1 MKKKIFKAC
10 NVLLAVMIF
19 FLSISV
25 FYLPAQASEEDT
37 VIRFHYHRP
46 DGEYEKW
53 SLWTWEDS
61 RNGVDNQF
69 VEGDDEVYFE
79 LVAYP
84 DTRRV
89 GFIVRTQEWEKDVTE
104 DRFISLK
111 KIISGTFDVYIEHD
125 EYDVRIEYGE
135 DVVFGD
141 KFEDQESL
149 SEKYSS
155 DSFEEEY
162 TYLQNDLGAS
172 YTKDSTTFKVWAP
185 TADWVKL
192 CLYDSGDI
200 SDSFVKDE
208 LDLDKG
214 EKGVW
219 SLKVDGDLE
228 GTYYT
233 YKVKVEDKEYEAC
246 DPYAKA
252 VGINGDRAMVIDLDS
267 TDPLG
272 WESDRNNNGVGDLSS
287 SIIYE
292 ISVRDFS
299 SDSSSGVSEANQGK
313 YLAFTEKNTTNDY
326 GDITGIDYIKNLGV
340 NYIQLMPIQDYSYL
354 DEKTISEYNWGYG
367 TKNFFSPEG
376 SYSTDPYD
384 GHVRVKETK
393 EMIKA
398 IHEEDM
404 GVVLDVVYNHV
415 FSANDFCFN
424 NIVPQYFTRV
434 DEDGMY
440 SNGSY
445 CGNDTATERAMV
457 KKYIIDSVLY
467 WVNEYHVDGF
477 RFDLAGLIDVDTMNE
492 IVEEV
497 HAINPSI
504 LIYGEGWTMPT
515 VSTKENTLFATQKN
529 SEKTPQVGYFDDSIR
544 NRVKGDSNDASLG
557 YITGKG
563 NVEEIKESLVGDAG
577 WTTNPNQ
584 IINYVSCHD
593 DATLWD
599 KLGFVNDGDEDV
611 RISEN
616 NLAAAII
623 YSAPG
628 AVFMQ
633 AGEEML
639 RTKVDENGKIITNSY
654 NESDYVNSIKWN
666 SLHDDKIKK
675 NVEYYKQLTQF
686 RKDYLE
692 DTNALTNATFI
703 EDVPENV
710 IAYTIP
716 TETPVLIVYNP
727 NKNAEEINL
736 PEGKWK
742 IYGENAI
749 SGKLT
754 LDPVSSYRLV
764 LQSDTNSNSGKI
776 TNQNE
781 TPSKVTADDISATSS
796 ETISATT
803 KSKEVESADLSENA
817 NSQETTYTKKTVNSK
832 KDKTSKETADSKEI
846 SNSKEEEISQE
857 TAEDNSKKEIKLAT
871 TIVDDKAALSDSAV
885 EVEAKVRP
893 VIIWIIAIGVVA
905 VGSTI
910 ICVSI
915 KHH

>member
-1 MKKKIFKAC
+1 MKKKFFKTWNLALAMMLI
-10 NVLLAVMIF
+10 LLSFSA
-19 FLSISV
+19 FL
-25 FYLPAQASEEDT
+25 LPVQANEEDT

-69 VEGDDEVYFE
+69 TEGDEEVYFE
-79 LVAYP
+79 LTAYP

-89 GFIVRTQEWEKDVTE
+89 GFIVRTQEWEKDVAE
-104 DRFISLK
+104 DRFINLK
-111 KIISGTFDVYIEHD
+111 EIISGTIDVFIEHD
-125 EYDVRIEYGE
+125 ESEVKIEYGD
-135 DVVFGD
+135 DVVFGS
-141 KFEDQESL
+141 KFEDKESL

-155 DSFEEEY
+155 DSFESEY
-162 TYLQNDLGAS
+162 TYLQDDLGAN
-172 YTKDSTTFKVWAP
+172 YTKDSTIFKVWAP
-185 TADWVKL
+185 TAEWVKL
-192 CLYDSGDI
+192 CLYDSGDVAD
-200 SDSFVKDE
+200 SDIRDE
-208 LDLDKG
+208 LELQLE

-228 GTYYT
+228 GIYYT
-233 YKVKVEDKEYEAC
+233 YKVKVEDNVYEAC

-267 TDPLG
+267 TNPKG
-272 WESDRNNNGVGDLSS
+272 WESDCNTNEIADLAS

-299 SDSSSGVSEANQGK
+299 SDSSSGVSEENRGK
-313 YLAFTEKNTTNDY
+313 YLAFTEKNTTNEY

-340 NYIQLMPIQDYSYL
+340 NYVQLMPIQDYSYL

-367 TKNFFSPEG
+367 TKNFFAPEG
-376 SYSTDPYD
+376 SYSSNPYD

-445 CGNDTATERAMV
+445 CGNDTATERSMV
-457 KKYIIDSVLY
+457 KKYIVDSVLY
-467 WVNEYHVDGF
+467 WVKEYHIDGF

-492 IVEEV
+492 IVAEV

-504 LIYGEGWTMPT
+504 LIYGEGWIMPT
-515 VSTKENTLFATQKN
+515 ISTKEGTLFSTQRN
-529 SEKTPQVGYFDDSIR
+529 SNVTPQVGYFDDSIR
-544 NRVKGDSNDASLG
+544 NRVKGGSNDTSLG

-563 NVEEIKESLVGDAG
+563 NVEEVKESLVGDAG

-599 KLGFVNDGDEDV
+599 KIGFVNDGDEKV
-611 RISEN
+611 KISEN

-654 NESDYVNSIKWN
+654 NVSDYVNSIKWN
-666 SLHDDKIKK
+666 KLHDDKIKK
-675 NVEYYKQLTQF
+675 NVEYYKELIKF
-686 RKDYLE
+686 RKDYLR
-692 DTNALTNATFI
+692 DRNALTNISFI
-703 EDVPENV
+703 EDVPRNV

-716 TETPVLIVYNP
+716 TEEPVLIVYNP
-727 NKNAEEINL
+727 NKNVEEINL
-736 PEGKWK
+736 PAGRWK
-742 IYGENAI
+742 IYGNNI
-749 SGKLT
+749 VSGKLK

-764 LQSDTNSNSGKI
+764 LQSDTDSSIGNDTNASGKI
-776 TNQNE
+776 NVVTGDKKQITNTTE
-781 TPSKVTADDISATSS
+781 SLTIPAIDVPKTAEAAKSISDVGSKVTTHPVEDASS
-796 ETISATT
+796 T
-803 KSKEVESADLSENA
+803 
-817 NSQETTYTKKTVNSK
+817 
-832 KDKTSKETADSKEI
+832 
-846 SNSKEEEISQE
+846 EEEQQE
-857 TAEDNSKKEIKLAT
+857 KVVDDKSKKEIKTQT
-871 TIVDDKAALSDSAV
+871 TIIDDKTALSEPDV
-885 EVEAKVRP
+885 KEATNARS
-893 VIIWIIAIGVVA
+893 IIIGIIVIGVLVF
-905 VGSTI
+905 GSTI
-910 ICVSI
+910 IYFSY